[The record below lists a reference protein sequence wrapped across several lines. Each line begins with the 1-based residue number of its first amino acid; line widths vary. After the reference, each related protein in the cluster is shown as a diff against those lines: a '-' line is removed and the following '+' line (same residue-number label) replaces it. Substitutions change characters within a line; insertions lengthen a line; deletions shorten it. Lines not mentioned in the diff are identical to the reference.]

1 MTETKTF
8 IIDGES
14 VEMTKEECHS
24 KFSELYNKN
33 ADMLDLLKTLAASA
47 ERRGEREAARRYHRE
62 YTKLKANIDFYA
74 TQYLTWE
81 TA

>member
-1 MTETKTF
+1 MNETKTF

-33 ADMLDLLKTLAASA
+33 ADILDLLKTLAASA
-47 ERRGEREAARRYHRE
+47 ERRGEREATRRYRRA
-62 YTKLKANIDFYA
+62 YTKLKSSIDFYA
-74 TQYLTWE
+74 TQYLTW
-81 TA
+81 